1 MTGLPE
7 DVVARERGFIRDT
20 YVKTLRGND
29 HKIVSH
35 YDATFAVDDPN
46 PESETAR
53 GPDPFIDGFIRAYG
67 SAFVAYARDEL
78 GFKTEMT
85 YNLLASDIS
94 GRWDWQE
101 GGGHSPPSAA
111 EDLRELLALTPS
123 FRLMIAHG
131 YSDMVTPY
139 SDSRYLLNHIPA
151 SVDGERAE
159 LRLYPGGHMF
169 YVDPQSR
176 KAFTADARTMYPAP

>member
-1 MTGLPE
+1 VADPYPE
-7 DVVARERGFIRDT
+7 Q
-20 YVKTLRGND
+20 
-29 HKIVSH
+29 
-35 YDATFAVDDPN
+35 
-46 PESETAR
+46 ESAR
-53 GPDPFIDGFIRAYG
+53 GPDPLLDGLTRAYG
-67 SAFVAYARDEL
+67 SLYSNYARDEL

-94 GRWDWQE
+94 GKWDWQD

-111 EDLRELLALTPS
+111 EDLRDLLAITPS
-123 FRLMIAHG
+123 FRLLIAHG

-139 SDSRYLLNHIPA
+139 AVSRYVLNHMPA

-159 LRLYPGGHMF
+159 LRLYRGGHMF

-176 KAFTADARTMYPAP
+176 RAFTADARTMYPSPSP